1 MKLSLT
7 RIFPLCLAGGL
18 SGLLLMSCE
27 ELQTA
32 SSNTSLK
39 TPSTAAPSTPTP
51 APIPVVEKFSKHDV
65 ALRFLTA
72 YIRLDREMASKYA
85 SETAISKLD
94 WNTPHKGN
102 IPYYDDK
109 MLLQYSGA
117 WARVFIQETDGSF
130 RVSDLEI
137 HARRR

>member
-7 RIFPLCLAGGL
+7 RIFPLCLVGCL
-18 SGLLLMSCE
+18 SSLLLMSCE
-27 ELQTA
+27 ELQTS

-51 APIPVVEKFSKHDV
+51 APVVEKYSKHDA

-85 SETAISKLD
+85 SEAAISKLD
-94 WNTPHKGN
+94 WKTSHNGN

-109 MLLQYSGA
+109 MLLQYSGG
-117 WARVFIQETDGSF
+117 WARVFMQETDGSF
-130 RVSDLEI
+130 RVSDLEV
-137 HARRR
+137 HARN

>member
-1 MKLSLT
+1 M
-7 RIFPLCLAGGL
+7 CLAGGFCC
-18 SGLLLMSCE
+18 LLLISCE

-51 APIPVVEKFSKHDV
+51 VPVEKYSKHDA

-85 SETAISKLD
+85 SEAALNKLN
-94 WNTPHKGN
+94 WKSSHEGN

-109 MLLQYSGA
+109 MLLQYSGG
-117 WARVFIQETDGSF
+117 WARVFMQETDGSF
-130 RVSDLEI
+130 QVSDLEA
-137 HARRR
+137 HARR